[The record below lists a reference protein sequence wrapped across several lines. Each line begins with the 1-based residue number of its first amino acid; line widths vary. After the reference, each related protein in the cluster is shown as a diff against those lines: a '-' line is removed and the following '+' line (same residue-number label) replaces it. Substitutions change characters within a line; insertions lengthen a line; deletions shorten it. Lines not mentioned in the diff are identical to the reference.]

1 MYNRY
6 VNEQINAFERQQ
18 REQQAEMHRMAKLIE
33 SDRPNSWVH
42 LRSVLQSALARMAA
56 PTRLRKTRAAH
67 ERS

>member
-33 SDRPNSWVH
+33 SVRPNSWVQV
-42 LRSVLQSALARMAA
+42 RSVLQSALARMAA
-56 PTRLRKTRAAH
+56 PTRLRKTPAAH